1 MELKKYYLTI
11 ASFGKFLINEDEDEN
26 EGDVEMLINLVDV
39 LETMDICSVNNS
51 VNDFFLFDANQME
64 FAFPKL

>member
-26 EGDVEMLINLVDV
+26 EGDVEMLIDLVDA
-39 LETMDICSVNNS
+39 L
-51 VNDFFLFDANQME
+51 NQWI
-64 FAFPKL
+64 FAL